1 MNESKV
7 DSASECAC
15 SKADKNSTK
24 NTANTP
30 NTSPKNATLK
40 TLASTYGTPLYVY
53 DLESIERNFLDFK
66 QAFSG
71 RKSLICYALKAN
83 SNLSILRLLAS
94 LGSGA
99 DCVSIG
105 EVRRAMLANIP
116 KYKII
121 FSGVGK
127 KDEEIKEALERD
139 ILFLNVESYEE
150 LLRIE
155 SIAKELFGGDFGANG
170 AKKSE
175 SSAAQKE
182 AQNTAPAPNATPT
195 QEPKKARISIRV
207 NPNIDPKTHPYIS
220 TGLHE
225 NKFGVD
231 IESAKQMY
239 LYAHH
244 SDFLEPV
251 GIHFH
256 IGSQLTELEPIRQ
269 SAVKIA
275 DLARSLVAI
284 GIPLKFFDIG
294 GGMGIRY
301 KDENPIKLYDYAQSV
316 LGALS
321 GCDWTII
328 CEPGRRVVG
337 ESGVLLASVIG
348 EKKTATKRFVIVDA
362 GMNDLMRPALYHAY
376 HHPEVMAQ
384 GAREAESKKAE
395 SSKAD
400 SVDSAKI
407 DSGAESSQKTFQE
420 TLADIV
426 GPVCESSDTFCKDIA
441 LPALKAGD
449 IIAFQNAGAYGY
461 SMASS
466 YNSRARPAEVAI
478 YKQEVMLIKPRES
491 FEKSVQDELDAL
503 ESSSKAIENIAKNHK
518 PKL

>member
-7 DSASECAC
+7 DSASDCAC

-155 SIAKELFGGDFGANG
+155 SIAKGLFGGDSSANG

-175 SSAAQKE
+175 SSAAQNPAQKK

-231 IESAKQMY
+231 IENAKQMY

-269 SAVKIA
+269 SAMKIA

-284 GIPLKFFDIG
+284 GIPLRFFDIG
-294 GGMGIRY
+294 GGVGIRY

-376 HHPEVMAQ
+376 HHLEVIAQ
-384 GAREAESKKAE
+384 EAREVDSKGAE
-395 SSKAD
+395 SSK
-400 SVDSAKI
+400 VDSAKI
-407 DSGAESSQKTFQE
+407 DSGAESSQK

-441 LPALKAGD
+441 LPTLKAGD

-503 ESSSKAIENIAKNHK
+503 ESSAKTIENIAKNHK